1 MTAPAWVDA
10 ALAAVMLAIATCCA
24 ARLVIWVLRGRHA
37 EPEADGVHVAMG
49 IAMAGM
55 LEPGLSPIPGTAWL
69 AMFCGATGWFAWRSV
84 RAPASRQRRSWQCAH
99 PAPHAVESVAMV
111 YMLWPAFIGGRAA
124 DAMPGMTGH
133 LAANPALALVLA
145 IFMLGYLLW
154 NADQLTA
161 RSTEP
166 GGPRAGSQ
174 VLARGDRVLAP
185 RLATCYKIVMS
196 AAMGYML
203 LTML

>member
-1 MTAPAWVDA
+1 MTAPTWVNA

-24 ARLVIWVLRGRHA
+24 ARLAIWLLRGRHT

-55 LEPGLSPIPGTAWL
+55 LEPALSPIPGTAWL
-69 AMFCGATGWFAWRSV
+69 TIFCAATGWFAWRSL
-84 RAPASRQRRSWQCAH
+84 RAPASRPRRAWQCAH

-111 YMLWPAFIGGRAA
+111 YMLWPEFIGSRAGV
-124 DAMPGMTGH
+124 AMPAMTGH
-133 LAANPALALVLA
+133 IAANPALAMVLA

-161 RSTEP
+161 
-166 GGPRAGSQ
+166 GSRGSGHQRGAAQ
-174 VLARGDRVLAP
+174 VLASADRTLAP

>member
-1 MTAPAWVDA
+1 MNAPAWVNA
-10 ALAAVMLAIATCCA
+10 ALAAVMLAIAGCCA
-24 ARLVIWVLRGRHA
+24 ARLAIWRLRCRPA

-55 LEPGLSPIPGTAWL
+55 LEPGLSPVPGTAWL
-69 AMFCGATGWFAWRSV
+69 AIFCAATGWFTWRSL
-84 RAPASRQRRSWQCAH
+84 RAPARRQRRAWQCAH
-99 PAPHAVESVAMV
+99 PAPHAVESAAMM
-111 YMLWPAFIGGRAA
+111 YMLWPAFIGDRGRV
-124 DAMPGMTGH
+124 AMPGMSRH

-161 RSTEP
+161 RSTGP
-166 GGPRAGSQ
+166 GRQHAASQ
-174 VLARGDRVLAP
+174 VLETADRVLAP

-203 LTML
+203 LAML